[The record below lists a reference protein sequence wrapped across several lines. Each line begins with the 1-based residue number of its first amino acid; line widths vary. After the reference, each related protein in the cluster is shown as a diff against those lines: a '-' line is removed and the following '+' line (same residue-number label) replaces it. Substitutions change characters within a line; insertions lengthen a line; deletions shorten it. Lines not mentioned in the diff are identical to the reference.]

1 VRNTRIWKAMLG
13 LSGTVVQ
20 DVELIDGPAG
30 AVVFDDELHVVAHV
44 RPVKSQ
50 RLRCPYCRRR
60 CGKYDDGRGR
70 RRWRALDVGPLRA
83 YLEADAPR
91 VNCPEHGVLVAA
103 VPWARHNAGHTDFFD
118 DTIAWL
124 AVACSKTAITQLMRV
139 TWRTVG
145 NIISR
150 VWNDI
155 EHVTDRLEGVKRI
168 GIDEISYRK
177 GHRYLMVV
185 VDHDRGHLLWAGI
198 GQSADT
204 VHRFFDTLGP
214 DRCAALTHVSADGAR
229 WITDVVAERAPQA
242 IMCAD
247 PFHIVSWA
255 TDALDEVR
263 RQVWKNARQAAGA
276 TRTHRHGAR
285 TITLSQGDARALRR
299 ARYAL
304 WKNPED
310 LTDHQA
316 AKLAWIEKTHPY
328 LHRAYLLK
336 EGLRTVFKLQATQAK
351 QALQRWLA
359 WAARSRIPE
368 YIALGR
374 RIRKHLD
381 AIHASLEHG
390 ISNALIESTNTKIR
404 LITRMAFGFASP
416 HNLIALA
423 MLSLGGHRPPLPG
436 RS

>member
-1 VRNTRIWKAMLG
+1 VRNTSIWKAMLG
-13 LSGTVVQ
+13 LSGTIVE
-20 DVELIDGPAG
+20 DVELVDGPAG
-30 AVVFDDELHVVAHV
+30 AALFEDELHVVVHV
-44 RPVKSQ
+44 RPRKGE
-50 RLRCPYCRRR
+50 RYRCPYCRRR

-83 YLEADAPR
+83 FVEADAPR
-91 VNCPEHGVLVAA
+91 IRCRQHGVLVAA
-103 VPWARHNAGHTDFFD
+103 VPWARHDAGHTDYFD
-118 DTIAWL
+118 DTVAWL
-124 AVACSKTAITQLMRV
+124 AVCCSKTAITQLMRI

-145 NIISR
+145 TIIGR
-150 VWNDI
+150 VWADI
-155 EHVTDRLEGVKRI
+155 EAVTDRLEGVKRI

-185 VDHDRGHLLWAGI
+185 VDHDRGRLLWAAV
-198 GQSADT
+198 GQSKDT
-204 VHRFFDTLGP
+204 VHRFFDTLGG
-214 DRCAALTHVSADGAR
+214 DRCAALTHVSADGAG

-242 IMCAD
+242 VICAD
-247 PFHIVSWA
+247 PFHVVSWA

-263 RQVWKNARQAAGA
+263 RQVWKSARTA
-276 TRTHRHGAR
+276 TGTRPRTLGAR
-285 TITLSQGDARALRR
+285 TIQTSQGDARALRR

-310 LTDHQA
+310 LTAPQA

-336 EGLRTVFKLQATQAK
+336 EGLRTVFKLPAQHAK
-351 QALQRWLA
+351 HALQRWLS

-368 YIALGR
+368 YVRLGR

-381 AIHASLEHG
+381 AIHASLDHG
-390 ISNALIESTNTKIR
+390 LSNALIESTNTKIR

-416 HNLIALA
+416 DNLIALA
-423 MLSLGGHRPPLPG
+423 LLSLGGHRPPLPG
-436 RS
+436 RP